1 MYSRKESNLTE
12 SPHVDLGDEDS
23 VELVD
28 EARHGDGDTPT
39 KDIGVKGKRKNS
51 SEVHPH
57 FVEIDGLYRG
67 KMVKKKCIH
76 CKHIYVAN
84 TSVTASSLKRH
95 LDDCAL
101 FQRLKDTYSNKT
113 CEKVVA

>member
-1 MYSRKESNLTE
+1 MSWAVQKIHRNSTIELSPRDLEGVTAAASRHTPRRMYSRKESNLTE

-23 VELVD
+23 VEFVD

-67 KMVKKKCIH
+67 KMV
-76 CKHIYVAN
+76 
-84 TSVTASSLKRH
+84 
-95 LDDCAL
+95 
-101 FQRLKDTYSNKT
+101 
-113 CEKVVA
+113 